1 MAAKDW
7 PRQRLFPPRQ
17 LSVSTACPIRTTNTP
32 LLALLVGG
40 ERRGC
45 YTFGA
50 EEGAALACALA
61 EGARALLAD
70 CHDGPTSER
79 RACTSLDAMVGVSF
93 SRRTGAEAKVSSCW
107 HTRDAWALP
116 RL

>member
-1 MAAKDW
+1 MSA
-7 PRQRLFPPRQ
+7 
-17 LSVSTACPIRTTNTP
+17 ACPIRTTNTP

-61 EGARALLAD
+61 EGARALLAN

-79 RACTSLDAMVGVSF
+79 RACTSLDAMVGVSLDAMVGVSF